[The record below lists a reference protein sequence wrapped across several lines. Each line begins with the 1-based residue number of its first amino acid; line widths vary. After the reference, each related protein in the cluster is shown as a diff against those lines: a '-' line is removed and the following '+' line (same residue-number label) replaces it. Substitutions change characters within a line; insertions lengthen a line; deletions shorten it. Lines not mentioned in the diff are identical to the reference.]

1 MSEETTQT
9 TNEELTQFEFDGEFE
24 QKLLAFFV
32 RDLKFFKSIPEMK
45 PNYFVS
51 EAREDIYRLFSEYVE
66 KYGELPSQ
74 VDLKEKITGMYISK
88 KKKDVVID
96 KYEELL
102 ADLYSRELKGEAYTR
117 DKVMDF
123 IKRQEM
129 ATALKDGAQRIMK
142 GQDLNPIL
150 PNVEKVLDIGSK
162 NAWDILT
169 VEQVMAMNDPSPIFE
184 GFNFYE
190 ECLYLLTGSGGD
202 FKSLIGLAFIQSIL
216 KQLPLFGKFKPLV
229 TGPVILID
237 EETPKPILKHRLINT
252 GLKKFIECGYL
263 HILHLKGFK
272 IYDPDSDAWFN
283 TLVRNADRIKPKLM
297 LFDSLTRL
305 HNEDEIKASRG
316 MAPVMDRFR
325 ELSRRGYTSLVNH
338 HFNKA
343 DVKSARGSTDIP
355 NAVDGEYQCI
365 RTGLNTLTFQPGG
378 KTRNEMFEPLNLL
391 VHGLLGLM
399 VNEPIY
405 VNCVGT
411 VDEGIE
417 DAIIKVLEH
426 TKGIGLQVNSKS
438 KSDPVTL
445 QTQLKS
451 RGVTPSLQ
459 KLREVVASLV
469 DKEILEQYEGAK
481 PIRGYAPTLY
491 RLKTV

>member
-1 MSEETTQT
+1 MSNT
-9 TNEELTQFEFDGEFE
+9 ELTQFEFDEEFE

-32 RDLKFFKSIPEMK
+32 RDLDFFNKIPLMK

-51 EAREDIYRLFSEYVE
+51 KLREDIYRLSSEYVQ
-66 KYGELPSQ
+66 KYGKLISK
-74 VDLKEKITGMYISK
+74 VDLKNEITEMYLKK
-88 KKKDVVID
+88 KKKDVPID
-96 KYEELL
+96 MYFDLL
-102 ADLYSRELKGEAYTR
+102 TDLFTCDVSKDEQYAY
-117 DKVMDF
+117 DQVMYF
-123 IKRQEM
+123 IKGQEM
-129 ATALKDGAQRIMK
+129 AQALKDGAKRIMGGK
-142 GQDLNPIL
+142 DMRPIL
-150 PNVEKVLDIGSK
+150 TGVTNALAIGSK
-162 NAWDILT
+162 DTWDVLT
-169 VEQVMAMNDPSPIFE
+169 IEQVRAMKDPSPIFE

-237 EETPKPILKHRLINT
+237 EETPEPILKHRLFNT
-252 GLKKFIECGYL
+252 GLTKFIESGEL
-263 HILHLKGFK
+263 EILHLKGFK
-272 IYDPDSDAWFN
+272 IYDPESDDWFN
-283 TLVRNADRIKPKLM
+283 TLVRNLDRIKPKLI

-305 HNEDEIKASRG
+305 HNEEEIKASRG

-325 ELSRRGYTSLVNH
+325 ELSRRGFTSLVNH
-338 HFNKA
+338 HFNKS

-365 RTGLNTLTFQPGG
+365 RTGLNTLTFQPGS
-378 KTRNEMFEPLNLL
+378 KTRNEQFEPLNLV

-405 VNCVGT
+405 VTCAGT

-417 DAIIKVLEH
+417 EAIIKVLDH
-426 TKGIGLQVNSKS
+426 GKGVGLQVNSKS
-438 KSDPVTL
+438 KSDPITL
-445 QTQLKS
+445 QTELKS
-451 RGVTPSLQ
+451 RGLTPSLA

-469 DKEILEQYEGAK
+469 DKEILEQREGAK
-481 PIRGYAPTLY
+481 PTRGYAPTLY